1 MAYSLTSHLV
11 RKQYFL
17 TKSLYEKRQS
27 VVSKIT
33 GFWPLVLEE
42 APSEIDRFIQL
53 SDSEIFATC
62 LQSIH
67 VSRFELDADG
77 EHGDPRSLSITFT
90 FSENAWFDA
99 GSLEKRFWW
108 RRAADG
114 WTGLV
119 SEPVRV
125 PWKKGKDP
133 TKGLMDGAIKLWDA
147 RKQGGDMR
155 RRDMPEF
162 DHMAKITETW
172 NGDNT
177 SFFTWFA
184 FVSSRRWVSAEES
197 AAAVVAERDRRRRA
211 SQGLETTAAAVQLP
225 DDDQLERQ
233 VEAHEDGD
241 TLATIIAEDLWPG
254 AIKYFSEYP
263 PRVTMQASNTAS

>member
-1 MAYSLTSHLV
+1 M
-11 RKQYFL
+11 
-17 TKSLYEKRQS
+17 
-27 VVSKIT
+27 
-33 GFWPLVLEE
+33 LEE
-42 APSEIDRFIQL
+42 APPDIDRYIQP

-62 LQSIH
+62 LQSIQ
-67 VSRFELDADG
+67 VSRFELDADS
-77 EHGDPRSLSITFT
+77 ENGDPRSLSIKFG
-90 FSENAWFDA
+90 FSENPWFDA
-99 GSLEKRFWW
+99 GVLEKRFWW
-108 RRAADG
+108 RRTADG

-133 TKGLMDGAIKLWDA
+133 TKGLMDGALKLWDA
-147 RKQGGDMR
+147 RKLAGDMR
-155 RRDMPEF
+155 RRDDLPEF

-197 AAAVVAERDRRRRA
+197 AAAVEAEKERRRRA
-211 SQGLETTAAAVQLP
+211 GQGLDTAAVQLP
-225 DDDQLERQ
+225 DDDQLEKQ

-254 AIKYFSEYP
+254 AIKYFSEYACHQRP
-263 PRVTMQASNTAS
+263 DTY